1 MLMGLGV
8 GWPRACR
15 VPGQTGTQG
24 TPQPLVVVVGGSCTC
39 VVSRPQNMEKRDKR
53 QDRPHL
59 PPLS

>member
-24 TPQPLVVVVGGSCTC
+24 TPQPLVVVVVGVLHLCGVQASKHG
-39 VVSRPQNMEKRDKR
+39 EKG
-53 QDRPHL
+53 
-59 PPLS
+59 